1 MSALIY
7 LTNGPVKI
15 VQAPSS
21 QLINTAVDVSA
32 YRHVSLLLEAIRL
45 VGTSPQYEIV
55 ILTGMQLES
64 EDGWVE
70 LGTWTLKSAEG
81 DFKLDLTDPLR
92 YIRWQVKQLTGA
104 GAEVTFLIGGVA
116 RSG

>member
-15 VQAPSS
+15 VQAPST
-21 QLINTAVDVSA
+21 QLINTAVEVTG
-32 YRHVSLLLEAIRL
+32 YRHLALLLEAIRL
-45 VGTSPQYEIV
+45 VGTSPTYEIV
-55 ILTGMQLES
+55 VMTGMQLES

-70 LGTWTLKSAEG
+70 LGTWTLKSVEG
-81 DFKLDLTDPLR
+81 DFKLDLTNPLR

-104 GAEVTFLIGGVA
+104 GAEVTFMIGGVA